1 MASLWGTEEFLAIT
15 NPGRALD
22 PELARAY
29 ARRLRAAATP
39 HNAAAQVRYF
49 METIDVRSI
58 LPSIQAPTLVLHA
71 RENPQFPVAHGQY
84 LADHIPGARLVEVP
98 GRGLAPDDDVFALIV
113 EEIAVVLTGERPVVE
128 TDRLLTTVMFT
139 DIVASTERLAS
150 RGDRRWRATL
160 DAHDRAVRELL
171 HRFRGREVN
180 TTGDGF
186 HACFD
191 GPGRAIACA
200 RSIVRAARDLDLEV
214 RAGLHTGE
222 CEVRGDDLAGMAVHL
237 AARIGDVAGPG
248 EVWVSATVKDL
259 VAGSGVDFVDKG
271 RPAAQGHPDRVAAL
285 RRGRAPL
292 RRCHT
297 ADQPPTVGAPAG

>member
-1 MASLWGTEEFLAIT
+1 MPSGRSGPRSTPRSTPGRSRCSSRRRQPERVSALIVDNTSARGLWADDYPIGIPQDIVDAIVETVASLWGTEEFLAIT
-15 NPGRALD
+15 NPERALD

-200 RSIVRAARDLDLEV
+200 RSIVRAARD
-214 RAGLHTGE
+214 
-222 CEVRGDDLAGMAVHL
+222 
-237 AARIGDVAGPG
+237 AGPRG
-248 EVWVSATVKDL
+248 AS
-259 VAGSGVDFVDKG
+259 
-271 RPAAQGHPDRVAAL
+271 RPAHR
-285 RRGRAPL
+285 
-292 RRCHT
+292 
-297 ADQPPTVGAPAG
+297 